1 MCKNIQFKLYL
12 SFNIGV
18 CIVNLCIYVSIC
30 VFGWLGKQHHHQSE
44 LQITSWRCRHGMQP
58 YIKLTVAAC
67 IWWWSAS
74 LDKALQTIWLQSRW
88 RMSFSGTDVVHPAD
102 APSSH
107 RKLLC
112 TLWCLLV
119 SQTSLCSLLCRLS
132 SLSVWLLIIQRQTDL
147 RSSAAAA
154 KEKQER
160 WRSST
165 RPTERTHE
173 IRRTTFGRIA
183 WGEDCTSEF
192 FCVCSCS
199 IFPVSSRFRLSFQG
213 LRERRYGRSW
223 DIIWRA
229 PREWPGKSWSPLV
242 SPPFFCSRG
251 PCYHWEGSRGEIFS
265 SLSLFLIGW
274 SLLLAPVQPKSS
286 GSSRFP
292 VNILTSLALPR
303 YVAFRFV
310 VKVTQGNGRG
320 GVKRLA
326 CVFRQHRSASVLLFW
341 HVWSGELL
349 APAVHPPLFGRA
361 CCCALASWRSHCTDC
376 SPLPTSLH

>member
-1 MCKNIQFKLYL
+1 MCKNIQLKLYL

-18 CIVNLCIYVSIC
+18 CIVNLCIY

-67 IWWWSAS
+67 IWWWSAP

-192 FCVCSCS
+192 FVCV
-199 IFPVSSRFRLSFQG
+199 
-213 LRERRYGRSW
+213 
-223 DIIWRA
+223 
-229 PREWPGKSWSPLV
+229 
-242 SPPFFCSRG
+242 
-251 PCYHWEGSRGEIFS
+251 
-265 SLSLFLIGW
+265 
-274 SLLLAPVQPKSS
+274 LLLYISS
-286 GSSRFP
+286 
-292 VNILTSLALPR
+292 
-303 YVAFRFV
+303 FV
-310 VKVTQGNGRG
+310 KISAE
-320 GVKRLA
+320 LS
-326 CVFRQHRSASVLLFW
+326 RSARTSVW
-341 HVWSGELL
+341 
-349 APAVHPPLFGRA
+349 
-361 CCCALASWRSHCTDC
+361 
-376 SPLPTSLH
+376 